1 MIAIEVYF
9 RKESGGEILAAFP
22 YEGGGKFD
30 LLCYSHSG
38 QHNSC
43 TFEYLYRHTKAA
55 KPEEYDSL
63 LREVRKVY
71 AMNPQVELKVKTRLP
86 SLKSIVRY
94 RKGEDFGQKDL
105 RQAVNIIRKS
115 KGIDI
120 QGLSEKLRKSLA
132 TTQNIVYE
140 LENRNEINVDLLQR
154 CTIKN

>member
-22 YEGGGKFD
+22 YEGGGQFD

-43 TFEYLYRHTKAA
+43 TFEYLYQHTKAA

-86 SLKSIVRY
+86 ALKSIVRN
-94 RKGEDFGQKDL
+94 REHKDFNKKDL
-105 RQAVNIIRKS
+105 RQALNVIKQNKGVDTQELS
-115 KGIDI
+115 K
-120 QGLSEKLRKSLA
+120 KLGKSLA